1 MAVDGLD
8 EPSVEADEE
17 RKLVMTEVKALL
29 AVEAM
34 RVTVEDEVVVL
45 VVGNVVNVVLLELDG
60 LLGLDEDDVVD
71 DAADQMESEFEAE
84 VRELVEYD

>member
-1 MAVDGLD
+1 MDGLD